1 MNILLISPTQSGIGG
16 IAQHVTGL
24 TNYLKSKNHIVE
36 IISSKNSFT
45 IPVKGLKNPSFM
57 LSSSLK
63 AKFKKN
69 SDIVHAHNIPS
80 AKAMKNASGK
90 KILSIHGIY
99 SQQIENLHNKTIS
112 KIATNFEKDALSWA
126 DAITVVS
133 KDAYEHYK
141 KLGFNVYHIPNA
153 IDINSLPQK
162 SIRKYKKQIIFA
174 GRLSPEKGMDVLL
187 ELAEILPLDIHLLIL
202 GSGPKDFMKNFS
214 RSNIHYLGYVPKDE
228 TISLIRGSDILI
240 QPSLFEGIS
249 SSILEAMACR
259 VPVITTNVGGNKEII
274 EHNKT
279 GILLET
285 NSSEKLLEEIL
296 YLFANPTQK
305 NNLIKNAFDVV
316 KNFDWSNVG
325 QLYENLYEDLVK
337 S

>member
-1 MNILLISPTQSGIGG
+1 MHMNIIKIRFQCLSYPKCNRYQFFT
-16 IAQHVTGL
+16 
-24 TNYLKSKNHIVE
+24 SK
-36 IISSKNSFT
+36 
-45 IPVKGLKNPSFM
+45 
-57 LSSSLK
+57 
-63 AKFKKN
+63 
-69 SDIVHAHNIPS
+69 
-80 AKAMKNASGK
+80 
-90 KILSIHGIY
+90 IY
-99 SQQIENLHNKTIS
+99 SKVQ
-112 KIATNFEKDALSWA
+112 
-126 DAITVVS
+126 
-133 KDAYEHYK
+133 
-141 KLGFNVYHIPNA
+141 
-153 IDINSLPQK
+153 
-162 SIRKYKKQIIFA
+162 KQIIFA

-202 GSGPKDFMKNFS
+202 GSYSQRFYENFS

-249 SSILEAMACR
+249 SSILAMACR

-305 NNLIKNAFDVV
+305 II
-316 KNFDWSNVG
+316 
-325 QLYENLYEDLVK
+325 
-337 S
+337 